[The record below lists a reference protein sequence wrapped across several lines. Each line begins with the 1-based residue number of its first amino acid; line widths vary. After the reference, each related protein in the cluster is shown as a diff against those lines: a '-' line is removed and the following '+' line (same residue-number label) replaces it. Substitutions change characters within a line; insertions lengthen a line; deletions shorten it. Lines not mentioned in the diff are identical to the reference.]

1 MRILYHH
8 RIRSKDGQYVHL
20 EEMVRALR
28 SQGHRLE
35 IVGPRHVETEEF
47 GADAGFVAA
56 LKRWMPGAAY
66 EALELS
72 YALADYRRLAA
83 VIRRFRPDVIYERYN
98 LYFPSGVWARRRF
111 GVPLMLEVN
120 APLFEER
127 SKFGGLALPALARR
141 TEQYAWRGADVV
153 LPVTEVLAGRVA
165 AAGVPRERI
174 RVISNG
180 INEEAFANLPSP
192 QQAKRALGLEG
203 RFVLGFVGFM
213 RDWHGLD
220 RVLRFMAEQPRR
232 DLHALFIG
240 DGPDRARLER
250 IAAELG
256 LADRLTV
263 TGVLGRDRVPA
274 AVAAFDLALQPAVV
288 DYASPLKLFEYLY
301 VGLPIVAPDS
311 PNIREILVPDDNGL
325 LFDPRSDASFFAALS
340 RGLDDEVLRRRL
352 ARRARETVEQRGLTW
367 NANARKVAA
376 LAAEILGAGR
386 SQPCAA

>member
-28 SQGHRLE
+28 SQGHEVE

-47 GADAGFVAA
+47 GADAGVVAA
-56 LKRWMPGAAY
+56 LKRWLPGFVY
-66 EALELS
+66 ELLELS
-72 YALADYRRLAA
+72 YALADYQRLAA

-98 LYFPSGVWARRRF
+98 LYFPSGVWARRRL

-153 LPVTEVLAGRVA
+153 LPVTEVLARRVA
-165 AAGVPRERI
+165 AAGVPRGRI
-174 RVISNG
+174 RVIPNG

-250 IAAELG
+250 IAGELG
-256 LADRLTV
+256 LEDRLTV
-263 TGVLGRDRVPA
+263 TGVLGRDKVPA

-367 NANARKVAA
+367 NANARKVSA
-376 LAAEILGAGR
+376 LAAEILGTGR
-386 SQPCAA
+386 SQACAA

>member
-28 SQGHRLE
+28 SQGHDVE

-66 EALELS
+66 EVLELS
-72 YALADYRRLAA
+72 YALADYQRLAA

-127 SKFGGLALPALARR
+127 SRFGGLALPALARR
-141 TEQYAWRGADVV
+141 TEQYVWRGADVV

-174 RVISNG
+174 RVIPNG

-250 IAAELG
+250 IAGELG
-256 LADRLTV
+256 LEDRLTV
-263 TGVLGRDRVPA
+263 TGVLGRDKVPA

-367 NANARKVAA
+367 NANARKVSA

-386 SQPCAA
+386 SHPCAA

>member
-263 TGVLGRDRVPA
+263 TGVLGRDKVPA

>member
-28 SQGHRLE
+28 SQGHDVE

-66 EALELS
+66 EVLELS
-72 YALADYRRLAA
+72 YALADYQRLAA

-127 SKFGGLALPALARR
+127 SRFGGLALPALARR

-174 RVISNG
+174 RVIPNG

-250 IAAELG
+250 IAGELG
-256 LADRLTV
+256 LEDRLTV
-263 TGVLGRDRVPA
+263 TGVLGRDKVPA

-367 NANARKVAA
+367 NANARKVSA

-386 SQPCAA
+386 TQPCAA